1 MKARQRRVRA
11 RRCMLVGVLTLLAGA
26 CSGDDSSPSSSA
38 PDTVGAPMTAP
49 TATSTAAPTTAPPT
63 TSAPSSTTT
72 GSPLPAATPADQATV
87 AAITAALGPD
97 GAGCDPLAPRS
108 CYLPFPSDAY
118 TADDDSTATGR
129 RIAFATAS
137 LPANASGVHIDAAEW
152 NRNDGF
158 SINSSIL
165 AAVDGA
171 DLAGSALPSWTD
183 LDESLAPD
191 ASVVI
196 VDAETGGRVP
206 LWAAPDGGA
215 IADPLLVI
223 HPAIALEPARG
234 YVVAV
239 RGLAGS
245 AGPAEPSAAFRAYR
259 DNLTTDLAPFEGR
272 RPAMEA
278 AFELLAAAG
287 VERADLQLAW
297 TFTTAS
303 AESTT
308 GRMTHIRDQALL
320 ALGDA
325 SPEFTVAAVTPNPRE
340 GVAFSISGTY
350 TVPNYLTGRG
360 APGSAFSYAVD
371 ALTDPDALPA
381 VNPGAPTL
389 QSPFLC
395 NVPQATVDGAAPA
408 RLAQYGHGLLGSN
421 DEIDASNVRTFAAS
435 ANIVFCATNWA
446 GMSEEDIP
454 NAVAALGD
462 LSTFRTMVDRL
473 QQGVLNQIFLGRFM
487 LAADGLASI
496 PELHRADG
504 SPMVD
509 ASRLVY
515 DGNSQGGIMGLMLT
529 AVSPDIERSVL
540 GVPGMNYS
548 LLLSRSVDWETY
560 EAFLVPAYPDE
571 VDRRF
576 ILSLLQ
582 MLWDRGEGGGYV
594 HEVDVPVLMHVAFG
608 DHQVSELAAFVEART
623 LGLPIHRPVTDP
635 GRSQEAEPGWGLK
648 TLEYPATGGGIVMW
662 DSGIAPIPVTDTAP
676 TGPHDSHEDPRASP
690 DAQRQKAAFL
700 FDGQL
705 IDVCNAQ
712 PCKAAQVD

>member
-1 MKARQRRVRA
+1 MQALRRRA
-11 RRCMLVGVLTLLAGA
+11 RAHIWAVVGVAAVLAAA
-26 CSGDDSSPSSSA
+26 CSGDDAAPASSA
-38 PDTVGAPMTAP
+38 AGTTG
-49 TATSTAAPTTAPPT
+49 APTTAPAT
-63 TSAPSSTTT
+63 SSAAVTSAPTTLAATTT
-72 GSPLPAATPADQATV
+72 TTAASVPAPTPADEATV
-87 AAITAALGPD
+87 AAIIAALGPD
-97 GAGCDPLAPRS
+97 GAGCDPLAARS
-108 CYLPFPSDAY
+108 CYLPFPSDTY
-118 TADDDSTATGR
+118 TVEDSSTATGR
-129 RIAFATAS
+129 RVAFASDA
-137 LPANASGVHIDAAEW
+137 LPANASGVHIAAAEW

-158 SINSSIL
+158 SINSSLL
-165 AAVDGA
+165 AAVEGA
-171 DLAGSALPSWTD
+171 DLSASTLPPWTD
-183 LDESLAPD
+183 LDASISPD
-191 ASVVI
+191 AAVVL
-196 VDAETGGRVP
+196 VDTETGERVP
-206 LWAAPDGGA
+206 LWAEPDGGA
-215 IADPLLVI
+215 SADPLLVI
-223 HPAIALEPARG
+223 HPAIALEPART
-234 YVVAV
+234 YVVAI
-239 RGLAGS
+239 RGLAR
-245 AGPAEPSAAFRAYR
+245 AGGGVAEPGAAFRAYR
-259 DNLTTDLAPFEGR
+259 DNLTTEL
-272 RPAMEA
+272 A
-278 AFELLAAAG
+278 AFEARRTAMDDAFEVLAGAD

-320 ALGDA
+320 TLGDS
-325 SPEFTVAAVTPNPRE
+325 SPAFTVTAVTPSAVE
-340 GVAFSISGTY
+340 GLAFAISGTY
-350 TVPNYLTGRG
+350 TVPNYLTGSG
-360 APGSAFSYAVD
+360 APGSAYFYASD
-371 ALTDPDALPA
+371 PAADPDVLPS
-381 VNPGAPTL
+381 VNPESPTL
-389 QSPFLC
+389 QAPFLC
-395 NVPQATVDGAAPA
+395 NVPQTTVDATAPA
-408 RLAQYGHGLLGSN
+408 HVVQYGHGLLGAN
-421 DEIDASNVRTFAAS
+421 DEINASNVRTFAAT

-462 LSTFRTMVDRL
+462 LSTFRTLVDRL

-496 PELHRADG
+496 PELRRADG
-504 SPMVD
+504 SSMID
-509 ASRLVY
+509 TSRLVY

-635 GRSQEAEPGWGLK
+635 GRSQEVEPGWGLK
-648 TLEYPATGGGIVMW
+648 TLEYPSTGGGIVMW
-662 DSGIAPIPVTDTAP
+662 DSGIAQIPLTDTAP

-690 DAQRQKAAFL
+690 DAQRQKASFL
-700 FDGQL
+700 FEDTL
-705 IDVCNAQ
+705 VDVCNA
-712 PCKAAQVD
+712 AACQAAPVG